1 MLLLSLIDQPES
13 HKDNTPGDQGEQRIQ
28 TGERSPMLLVSQAHS
43 EDYKGILPSPP
54 WKCESRTTPCHFL
67 WSLAS
72 LAVGMMPSL
81 PLYPGPTRS
90 SPCCLSVVSL
100 LSTCTVPLSLP
111 MKQC

>member
-1 MLLLSLIDQPES
+1 MLSAS
-13 HKDNTPGDQGEQRIQ
+13 QR
-28 TGERSPMLLVSQAHS
+28 VHF
-43 EDYKGILPSPP
+43 KFPP
-54 WKCESRTTPCHFL
+54 PPKCELRTNHRPFL
-67 WSLAS
+67 GSLAS